1 MKYFKYFGLYLF
13 GFISATLLCWYLYKI
28 IIFQN
33 DIHFKGMML
42 NIDNSILIHL
52 KNEHYGEAIN
62 SLERKIE
69 LEKINL
75 KADKMLQGESNILE

>member
-1 MKYFKYFGLYLF
+1 
-13 GFISATLLCWYLYKI
+13 
-28 IIFQN
+28 
-33 DIHFKGMML
+33 MML